1 MKPMWGFYQTASFFI
16 PPYCRRYVKRA
27 GGLIDTPTAAE
38 ANGGGGPK
46 ASRTGGGEEN
56 GVNGHSSDSVVV
68 CEISP
73 LLSYAGENLEEAVGG
88 KGGKVLTPPVL
99 LS

>member
-1 MKPMWGFYQTASFFI
+1 MKPMWGFYETASFFT

-27 GGLIDTPTAAE
+27 GGLIDTPSAAE

-46 ASRTGGGEEN
+46 ASRTGEEEN

-73 LLSYAGENLEEAVGG
+73 LLSYAGENLEEAVGR

>member
-1 MKPMWGFYQTASFFI
+1 MKSFFGFYQTASFFI
-16 PPYCRRYVKRA
+16 PPSCRRYVKRA
-27 GGLIDTPTAAE
+27 GGLIDTPSAAE

-46 ASRTGGGEEN
+46 ASRTGGEN
-56 GVNGHSSDSVVV
+56 GVNGHSSNSVVV